1 MFSSFFFFSLIIDFL
16 FEVPI
21 VSFLLLLSPLRLSIE
36 IFDYGKE
43 RGNINEFLI
52 ESLFEIEPVF
62 LLQLE

>member
-1 MFSSFFFFSLIIDFL
+1 
-16 FEVPI
+16 